1 MNKKVISVFFLLI
14 AVLLSAACGTTE
26 PASPPEEEVVQPPP
40 AGDTAWQ
47 RIQETGVM
55 HVGTA
60 ADYAP
65 YEYYLSTDVCLVMDG
80 FDIALIKEV
89 AAKLGVGIE
98 ITDFAFEGLIS
109 AVQIGQVDAAIAAI
123 SVTEERQAL
132 VDFSNVYFS
141 GVGVALADDLTEF
154 VSVDTPQEM
163 VGKRV
168 GVQKGTVYEIWGQD
182 ELVNTGLIPA
192 DQFFVY
198 AKPEHAISDLTLDRL
213 DIVLMDKQPA
223 LEYVAAGGVKI
234 VGEGVNPQ
242 VFAIAVANGAT
253 ELQSRINQALTE
265 LQNEGVTSK
274 LALDY
279 LGVVT
284 DDSPVVIVPEPTTP
298 PEVETPPS
306 GCIDAM
312 TFIADLSIPDGKKMA
327 KDTPFSKGW
336 LIKNVGTCTWDD
348 TYFLD
353 YAYGTSQMGGQRTYL
368 NANVNPGEPYEL
380 WVDMQ
385 SPSEPG
391 DYAGFWQLF
400 NGPGIAFGETLWVA
414 IEVTT
419 SSGATVTPAPVPTA
433 TGEPVQPIPTTTE
446 TCVINALTVNPTE
459 LKVGSSLVVAWSW
472 TCDSAAQSRLSRTD
486 PDGTVVSLLGGADVP
501 NSGTYDD
508 IAAKVGTL
516 TYLLKVDSEF
526 GASAELLVSVIVT
539 E

>member
-1 MNKKVISVFFLLI
+1 MNKKVFSMFFIIL

-40 AGDTAWQ
+40 AGDTVWE
-47 RIQETGVM
+47 RIQASGVM
-55 HVGTA
+55 RVGTA

-65 YEYYLSTDVCLVMDG
+65 YEYYISTDVSPVIDG

-89 AAKLGVGIE
+89 GAKLGVSVE
-98 ITDFAFEGLIS
+98 ITDFAFEGLGAAI
-109 AVQIGQVDAAIAAI
+109 QIGQVDAIIAAL

-132 VDFSNVYFS
+132 FDFSNVYFS
-141 GVGVALADDLTEF
+141 GVGVALAGEATDF

-168 GVQKGTVYEIWGQD
+168 GVQKSTVYQTWGED

-198 AKPEHAISDLTLDRL
+198 AKPEHAVNDLILDRL
-213 DIVLMDKQPA
+213 DIVLMDKLPA
-223 LEYVAAGGVKI
+223 LEYVTAGGVKI

-242 VFAIAVANGAT
+242 VFAIALPNGAT
-253 ELQSRINQALTE
+253 ELQARINQALME

-274 LALDY
+274 LAMDY
-279 LGVVT
+279 LGVIP
-284 DDSPVVIVPEPTTP
+284 DDTLPPLPTEPPGPTP
-298 PEVETPPS
+298 TPA
-306 GCIDAM
+306 GCYDGMA
-312 TFIADLSIPDGKKMA
+312 FVDDLTIPDGTEMPPSTVFA
-327 KDTPFSKGW
+327 KGW
-336 LIKNVGTCTWDD
+336 LIKNVGSCTWDE
-348 TYFLD
+348 TYSID
-353 YAYGTSQMGGQRTYL
+353 YAYGNSHMEGKRTYVIGEV
-368 NANVNPGEPYEL
+368 APGDTYEMYVDMRTPTDPGE
-380 WVDMQ
+380 
-385 SPSEPG
+385 
-391 DYAGFWQLF
+391 YASFWQLF
-400 NGPGIAFGETLWVA
+400 SGVDIPFGETLWVA

-459 LKVGSSLVVAWSW
+459 LKVGGSLVVAWSW
-472 TCDSAAQSRLSRTD
+472 TCDSVAMSRISRTD
-486 PDGTVVSLLGGADVP
+486 PDGTVVPLLGGGDIP
-501 NSGTYDD
+501 NPGTYDD